1 MSFAHNVRTLF
12 CASVLSLS
20 ALGAGVAQAADEET
34 MQLRV
39 GTESA
44 YAPFEF
50 TDNGTLTGFDIDLM
64 NAVG

>member
-20 ALGAGVAQAADEET
+20 ALGVAQAADEET

-39 GTESA
+39 GTD
-44 YAPFEF
+44 YAIASRYGIGLRSF
-50 TDNGTLTGFDIDLM
+50 
-64 NAVG
+64 